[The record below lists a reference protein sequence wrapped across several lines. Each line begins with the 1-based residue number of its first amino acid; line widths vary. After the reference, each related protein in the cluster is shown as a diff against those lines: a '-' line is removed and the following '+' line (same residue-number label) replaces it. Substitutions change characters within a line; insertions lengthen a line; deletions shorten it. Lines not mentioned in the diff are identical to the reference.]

1 MCNPKTKISSWKGRM
16 KHRSIVSLFV
26 FAATLLALGALLAP
40 GANLAP
46 ARAAAPAGSQT
57 AVLAGGCFWGMEEV
71 FENLK
76 GVSNVVAGFSGGS
89 AATAQYETVS
99 TGTTGHAESVE
110 ITFDP
115 KRISYQQLLAV
126 FFTVAHDPTELN
138 RQGPDA
144 GTQYRSAIFYADDA
158 QRRAAQA
165 YIRQLT
171 DQKRFASPIVTQV
184 VPLRGFYAAEAYHQ
198 HFAQLHPDYPY
209 IVINDAPKVTALRE
223 RFPALVKPSTN

>member
-1 MCNPKTKISSWKGRM
+1 M
-16 KHRSIVSLFV
+16 KQRSLILV
-26 FAATLLALGALLAP
+26 FALVAGLLALGSLLVP
-40 GANLAP
+40 SRGTP
-46 ARAAAPAGSQT
+46 AVRAAAPAGSRT

-110 ITFDP
+110 ITYDP
-115 KRISYQQLLAV
+115 KRISYDQLLTV
-126 FFTVAHDPTELN
+126 FFMVAHDPTELN

-144 GTQYRSAIFYADDA
+144 GTQYRSVIFYADDA
-158 QRRAAQA
+158 QRREAQT
-165 YIRQLT
+165 YIRRLT
-171 DQKRFASPIVTQV
+171 EQKRFASPIVTEV
-184 VPLRGFYAAEAYHQ
+184 VPLRGFYPAEAYHQ

-209 IVINDAPKVTALRE
+209 IVINDAPKVAALRE
-223 RFPALVKPSTN
+223 RFPALVKPSAN

>member
-1 MCNPKTKISSWKGRM
+1 M
-16 KHRSIVSLFV
+16 KKYRLGLV
-26 FAATLLALGALLAP
+26 FALAAPLLALVALLVP
-40 GANLAP
+40 GQGTAP
-46 ARAAAPAGSQT
+46 ARAAAAPPGSRV
-57 AVLAGGCFWGMEEV
+57 AVLAGGCFWGMEDV

-110 ITFDP
+110 ITYDP
-115 KRISYQQLLAV
+115 KRISYTQLLAV

-144 GTQYRSAIFYADDA
+144 GTQYRSVVFYADDT
-158 QRRAAQA
+158 QRREAQA
-165 YIRQLT
+165 YVRQLT
-171 DQKRFASPIVTQV
+171 AQKRFPDPIVTQI

-209 IVINDAPKVTALRE
+209 IVINDAPKVVALRE
-223 RFPALVKPSTN
+223 RFPALVKPSSN

>member
-1 MCNPKTKISSWKGRM
+1 M
-16 KHRSIVSLFV
+16 KKYRLVLV
-26 FAATLLALGALLAP
+26 LALAAPLLALVSLLAP
-40 GANLAP
+40 GRGAAP
-46 ARAAAPAGSQT
+46 ARAATPPPGSRI
-57 AVLAGGCFWGMEEV
+57 AVLAGGCFWGMEDV

-110 ITFDP
+110 ITYDP
-115 KRISYQQLLAV
+115 KRISYGQLLAV

-138 RQGPDA
+138 RQGPDS
-144 GTQYRSAIFYADDA
+144 GTQYRSAVFYADED
-158 QRRAAQA
+158 QRRQAQA
-165 YIRQLT
+165 YVRQLT
-171 DQKRFASPIVTQV
+171 AQKRFPDPIVTQI

-209 IVINDAPKVTALRE
+209 IVINDAPKVVALRE
-223 RFPALVKPSTN
+223 RFPGLVKPPSN